1 MSRPNPI
8 ILFGIILISGGIMA
22 ALPISKGAFLISAHE
37 GDTYHLMDILF
48 RMEMGLKPHQDFM
61 TPLGLLSLWPILVFL
76 KAGYGIGAAIIWSQV
91 LVAAVM
97 VIPVWYAAWS
107 RLTRYTGYTFAAI
120 SMILILAL
128 TFGGTEP
135 GLSISMHYNRWAWA
149 VAWVLSVTALTRPR
163 GRQWPLVDGLIY
175 GLGFSAL
182 VLLKVT
188 FFVALLPGVALV
200 LILRRQT
207 AAIAATVVTG
217 AVVVLLVT
225 FVFGFDFWP
234 GYVGDLLTVSQSE
247 IRPYPGVAFS
257 AMISSPQSIAT
268 VIIGL
273 LSYSFISRAGHP
285 NAALGAVL
293 LVPGF
298 FFITYQNFGND
309 PKWLVPLAAVMMAL
323 RPAAGARVVGGVD
336 MRTALTMTSLAAV
349 VIFSAS
355 AFTLTMSPLRHFAQ
369 PTEIYDPMLPALPRH
384 HDILVRKDRAYTVN
398 AEVYLDQPSSVWGK
412 YRKLADRSDPPT
424 LGGVTFPHCEI
435 LAGTSAWFNEISADL
450 VEADIPAGSQL
461 FTTDILTSF
470 WLFADFEPLQNG
482 APWYYGNLSGIE
494 NADFILVPKCSF
506 LDRVYGI
513 MLNELEA
520 ANLPITL
527 VRDNELYA
535 LFSLR

>member
-8 ILFGIILISGGIMA
+8 ILFVIILISGGIMA

-61 TPLGLLSLWPILVFL
+61 TPLGLLSLLPILVFM
-76 KAGYGIGAAIIWSQV
+76 KAGYGIGAAIVWSQV

-97 VIPVWYAAWS
+97 VIPVWYVAWS

-120 SMILILAL
+120 SMVLILAL

-149 VAWVLSVTALTRPR
+149 VAWVLIVIALTPPR
-163 GRQWPLVDGLIY
+163 GKQWPIVDGLIY
-175 GLGFSAL
+175 GFGLSAL

-188 FFVALLPGVALV
+188 FFVALLPGIALV
-200 LILRRQT
+200 MLLRREFASMVT
-207 AAIAATVVTG
+207 AAVTG
-217 AVVVLLVT
+217 VVVFLLAT
-225 FVFGFDFWP
+225 FLIGFDFWP

-247 IRPYPGVAFS
+247 VRPYPGVAFLD
-257 AMISSPQSIAT
+257 MISNSRNIAT
-268 VIIGL
+268 VFIGL
-273 LSYSFISRAGHP
+273 LSYFFISRAGHP
-285 NAALGAVL
+285 AAALGIVL

-309 PKWLVPLAAVMMAL
+309 PKWMVPLAAVMMAL
-323 RPAAGARVVGGVD
+323 RPAAGARVISGVD
-336 MRTALTMTSLAAV
+336 IRTALAMTSLAAV
-349 VIFSAS
+349 MTFSAS
-355 AFTLTMSPLRHFAQ
+355 AFTLAMSPLRQLAQ
-369 PTEIYDPMLPALPRH
+369 PIERFDPMLPALPLH

-398 AEVYLDQPSSVWGK
+398 AEIYLDQPSSVWGK
-412 YRKLADRSDPPT
+412 YRTLADRSDPPT

-450 VEADIPAGSQL
+450 VAANIPSGSQL
-461 FTTDILTSF
+461 FTTDVLTGF

-482 APWYYGNLSGIE
+482 APWYYGDLSGIE
-494 NADFILVPKCSF
+494 NADYILVPKCSF

-513 MLNELEA
+513 MLDELKA

-527 VRDNELYA
+527 VRNNELYA